1 LQLVTVGSKL
11 LVKNLISVNLIAI
24 SNQLDMPAS

>member
-1 LQLVTVGSKL
+1 MTVGSKL